1 VPWYFSAIAVPS
13 PLDGGMVSVEAPA
26 RISIKGQA
34 TSGFDTGALATP
46 CGAVA
51 DLPVKKLVILSL
63 NDGELGTC
71 GEAAVAGADEGGA
84 DGGGATDVVA
94 AGAGAAGA
102 AGADDPP
109 KPPEEHPAANSA
121 SKSRAATGAR

>member
-1 VPWYFSAIAVPS
+1 
-13 PLDGGMVSVEAPA
+13 MVSVEAPA

-71 GEAAVAGADEGGA
+71 GEAAVAGAGADGGGA

-109 KPPEEHPAANSA
+109 KPPEEHPATNSA

>member
-1 VPWYFSAIAVPS
+1 
-13 PLDGGMVSVEAPA
+13 MVRVEAPA
-26 RISIKGQA
+26 RMSMKGQV
-34 TSGFDTGALATP
+34 TSDFESGALATA

-63 NDGELGTC
+63 NEGELGTC
-71 GEAAVAGADEGGA
+71 GEAAVLGAEGGGA
-84 DGGGATDVVA
+84 DAGGAADVVA
-94 AGAGAAGA
+94 AEAAAAGA

-121 SKSRAATGAR
+121 SKSRTA